1 MSQRPLVFVIG
12 LTVGDLLLWNWSLNS
27 NHDLLALVSGLTV
40 PPLALASL
48 WLIALSLSRL
58 LAHLAR
64 QPVRTYR
71 AGHTAPA
78 RSTAE
83 REAQNAAQAGRVPS
97 RKIAA

>member
-1 MSQRPLVFVIG
+1 VSQRPLVFVVG

-48 WLIALSLSRL
+48 WLIALSLGRL

-64 QPVRTYR
+64 QPVRNYR
-71 AGHTAPA
+71 AGHTPV

-83 REAQNAAQAGRVPS
+83 REAQAAAQAGRAPS